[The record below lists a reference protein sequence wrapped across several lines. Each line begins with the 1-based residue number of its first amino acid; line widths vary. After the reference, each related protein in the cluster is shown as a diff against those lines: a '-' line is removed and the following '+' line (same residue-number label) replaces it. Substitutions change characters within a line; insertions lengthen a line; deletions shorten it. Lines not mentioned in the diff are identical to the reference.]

1 MSNDTPPSTGWAT
14 DPGDLLRV
22 GPDFDLATFD
32 RAATP
37 GWEFDDDAADAFRQA
52 RGELLAEMQERLFAH
67 ARAGGRESVLLV
79 VQGLDTAGKGGIIRH
94 VAGMMDP
101 QGLAIRSFGVPT
113 AEERKHHYLWRIRRA
128 LPEPGKIGIFD
139 RSHYEDVLVVRVE
152 KLADVDWEK
161 RFAEI
166 NRFEQQVLDRGTTI
180 VKVALMVSR
189 DEQGLRLMERLD
201 RPDKN
206 WKFNPNDVDTRARW
220 DDYQAA
226 YADMLAR
233 TSTPRAPWYVIPA
246 DRKWYARLAVTELL
260 AQALAALQLEW
271 PTPQWDVEVQRQRL
285 ATTMTPEA
293 LAAAKRNA
301 RKEVRE
307 AHEEIAEHAAAV
319 AAVNALAAE
328 DALAARDAVTTQ
340 NAVATRDAVST
351 QDTVAPPDAVTTDTA
366 VATQDTPPPPDAV
379 TTDTAVTAQDT
390 PPPPDAVA
398 TPDAAVAGSGES
410 PAPAPDE
417 PSSGAKKARK
427 KWLPRLAPGDKPRR

>member
-379 TTDTAVTAQDT
+379 
-390 PPPPDAVA
+390 A